1 MLPGVFEF
9 RWDWGHVVFLGA
21 FFTVLVCVGSTL
33 FLAGWR
39 ARRDRR
45 LDRTEAI
52 RWHEEFE
59 ALPESSRRCR
69 HQWDGLF
76 PARTCD
82 NAFEC
87 GRCAVHAKVAA
98 NHLRAPA
105 PVPDAAGMDLP
116 ADRMYDR
123 GHTWVQELADGCVR
137 IGLDPLAARL
147 VGPPDAFD
155 LPAKGTRWHRHG
167 TGWRLSRRGVDLRIL
182 APVDGVV
189 RDTAGAE
196 QEWTVELEPTG
207 GATRFAHLLRGAE
220 ARVWMV
226 REIERLQRLASS
238 DGLGAT
244 LADGGV
250 LAADLGAQ
258 ADAAQW
264 HRLCDEI
271 LLQV

>member
-9 RWDWGHVVFLGA
+9 RWDVGHVVFLGA
-21 FFTVLVCVGSTL
+21 FFAVLLGVGTTL

-45 LDRTEAI
+45 LDRIEAI

-59 ALPESSRRCR
+59 TLPEASRSCR

-76 PARTCD
+76 AARTCN

-87 GRCAVHAKVAA
+87 SRCEMHAQIAA
-98 NHLRAPA
+98 SRLSA
-105 PVPDAAGMDLP
+105 PVAVPSAAGIDLP

-123 GHTWVQELADGCVR
+123 GHTWVQEREDGSVR
-137 IGLDPLAARL
+137 IGLDPLASRL
-147 VGPPDAFD
+147 VGTPDAVE
-155 LPAKGTRWHRHG
+155 LPAKGTRVHRHG
-167 TGWRLSRRGVDLRIL
+167 TAWRLSRRGVDLRIL
-182 APVDGVV
+182 APVDGIV

-196 QEWTVELEPTG
+196 GEWTLELEPVG

-226 REIERLQRLASS
+226 HEIERLQRLASS

-244 LADGGV
+244 LADGGA
-250 LAADLGAQ
+250 LASDLGAP
-258 ADAAQW
+258 ADPAQW
-264 HRLCDEI
+264 HQLCDEI
-271 LLQV
+271 LLQA